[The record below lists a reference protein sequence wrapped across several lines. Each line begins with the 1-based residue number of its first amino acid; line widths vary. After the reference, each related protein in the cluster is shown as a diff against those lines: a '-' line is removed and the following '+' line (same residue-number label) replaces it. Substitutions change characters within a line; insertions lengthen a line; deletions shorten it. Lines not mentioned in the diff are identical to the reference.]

1 MTVDGSDATAS
12 RNYREYTTDG
22 TYWTGRK
29 TGNGGIEVLRLRAGT
44 YEIVE
49 SFDTFQRLGA
59 AVGAA
64 AQLAYLQGWRDA
76 QAELSQKVL
85 ASLADVGIR
94 PVTIIPDEEDPA
106 ESASGVQ

>member
-1 MTVDGSDATAS
+1 MTIKNPDALTPS

-29 TGNGGIEVLRLRAGT
+29 TADGGIEVLRLRAGT

-64 AQLAYLQGWRDA
+64 AQLAYLQGWKDA

-85 ASLADVGIR
+85 GSLAEVGIR
-94 PVTIIPDEEDPA
+94 PVTIIRDEEDPA
-106 ESASGVQ
+106 ESTSV